1 MDKELNILYEMESE
15 HLGIFVDTM
24 LKKGKLT
31 EMLTVSKEYKM
42 YGKQY
47 EKFIST
53 IEKEFLDFGSHTF
66 WTNKTYKEI
75 VCDVAK
81 KLNVNFNKEQKTSLI
96 EERILEKVLI
106 DTWDK
111 MSEAEKQELA
121 NIAKDKYGNID
132 IKAEG
137 TATLLAAFRAGGF
150 YSYQLTLIIINTISK
165 MVLGRGLSLATNA
178 GIARALGILSG
189 PLGMTLTALWTIIDL
204 AGPAYRVTIPCVI
217 LIAGFRKEYELR
229 KALEKQD
236 I

>member
-96 EERILEKVLI
+96 EERILEKI
-106 DTWDK
+106 F
-111 MSEAEKQELA
+111 QY
-121 NIAKDKYGNID
+121 N
-132 IKAEG
+132 
-137 TATLLAAFRAGGF
+137 
-150 YSYQLTLIIINTISK
+150 
-165 MVLGRGLSLATNA
+165 
-178 GIARALGILSG
+178 
-189 PLGMTLTALWTIIDL
+189 
-204 AGPAYRVTIPCVI
+204 
-217 LIAGFRKEYELR
+217 
-229 KALEKQD
+229 
-236 I
+236 

>member
-1 MDKELNILYEMESE
+1 MDKDLNILYEMESE
-15 HLGIFVDTM
+15 HLGIFVETM
-24 LKKGKLT
+24 LEKGKLT

-47 EKFIST
+47 EKFIT
-53 IEKEFLDFGSHTF
+53 AIEKEFLDFGSHTF
-66 WTNKTYKEI
+66 WANKTYKEI

-96 EERILEKVLI
+96 EERILEKV
-106 DTWDK
+106 
-111 MSEAEKQELA
+111 SEAEKQELA

-137 TATLLAAFRAGGF
+137 TAALLAAFRAGGF

-165 MVLGRGLSLATNA
+165 MVLGRGLSLAANA
-178 GIARALGILSG
+178 GIAKALGILSG
-189 PLGMTLTALWTIIDL
+189 PIGMALTALWTILDL

-217 LIAGFRKEYELR
+217 LIAGFRKEHELR
-229 KALEKQD
+229 KYVKWDL
-236 I
+236 